1 MKLRELINRLEE
13 LSENGKNDELTVH
26 VFEPYYVG
34 EDEGIGRFHVACR
47 VKRHEDVIR
56 IIV

>member
-13 LSENGKNDELTVH
+13 LSENGENDNLIVH

-34 EDEGIGRFHVACR
+34 EDEGIGKFHVACR
-47 VKRHEDVIR
+47 VKRHKDNIR